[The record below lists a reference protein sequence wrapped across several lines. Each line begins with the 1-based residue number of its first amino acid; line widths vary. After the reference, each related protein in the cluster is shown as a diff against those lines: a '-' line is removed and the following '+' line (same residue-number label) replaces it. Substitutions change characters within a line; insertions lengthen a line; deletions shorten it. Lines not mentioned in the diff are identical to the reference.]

1 MPKDDE
7 NGNLHIGDLKPSM
20 IALLRQ
26 VATESATAAVRQTFI
41 SMGLDPNDPIASQE
55 SFAALRI
62 ISKKMAD
69 AEFLEDLSWVR
80 RTREHAKG
88 LLGKGMLTAV
98 ALGVGAFFMMA
109 WSGLKDYVFAASHPP
124 VH

>member
-1 MPKDDE
+1 MASEGDE
-7 NGNLHIGDLKPSM
+7 DVHIKGLTYSDV
-20 IALLRQ
+20 ALLKQ
-26 VATESATAAVRQTFI
+26 VATESATTAVKQTFV
-41 SMGLDPNDPIASQE
+41 SMGLDPDDPIASQE

-62 ISKKMAD
+62 MSKKMTD

-88 LLGKGMLTAV
+88 LLGKSMLTAV

-109 WSGLKDYVFAASHPP
+109 WAGLKDYVFAASHPP
-124 VH
+124 IH